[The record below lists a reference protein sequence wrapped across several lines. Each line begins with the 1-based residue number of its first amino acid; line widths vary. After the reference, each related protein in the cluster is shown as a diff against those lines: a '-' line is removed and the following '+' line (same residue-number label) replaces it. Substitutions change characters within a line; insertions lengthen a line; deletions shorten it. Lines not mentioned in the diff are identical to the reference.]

1 MKKVAII
8 GGGITGLSAA
18 LTIENA
24 RKEGADVDYI
34 VLEKS
39 LRLGGK
45 IRTERTKDGF
55 VVEGGP
61 DCFVSTKPWVFKL
74 CRKLDCEDNL
84 IGSND
89 ALKKTY
95 ILVKNKMREMPDGIM
110 IMVPTKIMPFLT
122 TDLFSWPGKIRM
134 AMDWLIP
141 KKKEAGDETLAS
153 FVDRRLGR
161 EALDR
166 IAEPLVAGIHAGDPE
181 TMSLAATFPNLLDM
195 EQKYGSLIRGMLA
208 AMKARQGSAAHGA
221 GAAKPKGPERTFF
234 MSFKRGMLDLIDE
247 VLSALDKE
255 KIMLEA
261 AVDRVVET
269 EQDGMVKYSLHLES
283 GATIDVDAAIIT
295 SPSSVTADI
304 VDELDGSLAG
314 ALRGIPMV
322 SSATVSLAFRRK
334 DVKHDFKGF
343 GFIVPMAEG
352 RKIMACT
359 WSSSKWGGRVPDDEH
374 VLVRAFVGGA
384 RNQHLAAIPD
394 DEMLA
399 MVKSELKDL
408 MGIDAGPVDTWIFRW
423 PGGMPQYT
431 IGHLDRVA
439 KIDQLVAKH
448 PGLYVAGGSYR
459 GVGVPDCINSGAKA
473 AESAMAH
480 MAKGGSS

>member
-18 LTIENA
+18 LTLENA

-45 IRTERTKDGF
+45 IRTERTKEGF

-61 DCFVSTKPWVFKL
+61 DCFVSTKPWVFEL
-74 CRKLDCEDNL
+74 CRKLDCEDTL

-89 ALKKTY
+89 ELKKTF

-134 AMDWLIP
+134 AMDWFIP

-195 EQKYGSLIRGMLA
+195 EQKYGSLIKGMLA
-208 AMKARQGSAAHGA
+208 AMKARQGGAPHGA
-221 GAAKPKGPERTFF
+221 GAAKPKGPQRTFF
-234 MSFKRGMLDLIDE
+234 MSFRGGMLDLIEE

-261 AVDRVVET
+261 SVDRVVQT
-269 EQDGMVKYSLHLES
+269 KNDDGNTQYRLHLAS
-283 GATIDVDAAIIT
+283 GSTIDVDAVIIT
-295 SPSSVTADI
+295 SPSNVAADI
-304 VDELDGSLAG
+304 IDELDGALAG
-314 ALRGIPMV
+314 ALREIPMV

-359 WSSSKWGGRVPDDEH
+359 WSSSKWSGRVPDEEH
-374 VLVRAFVGGA
+374 VLVRVFVGGA
-384 RNQHLAAIPD
+384 RNQHLAGIPD
-394 DEMLA
+394 DEMLS
-399 MVKSELKDL
+399 MVKSELRDL
-408 MGIDAGPVDTWIFRW
+408 MGIDAEPVDRWIFRW

-431 IGHLDRVA
+431 MGHLDRVA

-473 AESAMAH
+473 AESAMALI
-480 MAKGGSS
+480 